1 MTSLEDKR
9 LHLQATL
16 DAAKSQGE
24 RNRLGQFATPSVL
37 ANDIVHLAKSL
48 LRPARPIRF
57 MDPAFGTGAFYSA
70 LLRCFGQER
79 IQAAIG
85 YEIDAHYAKQAARLW
100 ADSPLDLR
108 LADFTRS
115 AVPVRDAE
123 KVDLVVCNPP
133 YVRHHHLPR
142 TEKGRL
148 QNVARQAADVQMNGL
163 AGLYCYFLCICHA
176 WMADE
181 GLGVWLIPSEFMDV
195 NYGTPLKEYLLRR
208 VTLLRVHRFDPSD
221 VQFGD
226 ALVSSAVVCFRKSAP
241 VPGHV
246 VTFTYGGSLREP
258 RTTRPIEAASL
269 RADAK
274 WSRAP
279 FATDGDEA
287 DYRDPKLSD
296 FFAIKRG
303 VATGA
308 NDFFILRARDAS
320 ERQIPE
326 AFLEPILPS
335 PRLLTLDEIDADE
348 HGNPLVEHTLLLL
361 NCRLPEGAIRKKHPH
376 LWQYLEEGMAREV
389 HERYLCRHR
398 RPWYSQERRPPA
410 PFLCT
415 YMGRRKS
422 EKGAFR
428 FILNHSRATAANVY
442 LLLYPNADVA
452 RAMGASPESRRAVWR
467 ALQAIT
473 AESLLRAGR
482 VYGGGLHKL
491 EPRELG
497 EAPAQTIVKA
507 IPELQSSRQCQL
519 HLFGV

>member
-1 MTSLEDKR
+1 MSLLEEKR

-24 RNRLGQFATPSVL
+24 RNKLGQFATPSVL
-37 ANDIVHLAKSL
+37 ATEIVRLAKSL
-48 LRPARPIRF
+48 LGPARSIRF

-70 LLRCFGQER
+70 LLRCFGR
-79 IQAAIG
+79 DTIQAAIG
-85 YEIDAHYAKQAARLW
+85 YEIDRHYGEQAARLW

-115 AVPVRDAE
+115 AIPVHGE
-123 KVDLVVCNPP
+123 GKVDLVVCNPP
-133 YVRHHHLPR
+133 YVRHHHLAR
-142 TEKGRL
+142 AQKARL
-148 QNVARQAADVQMNGL
+148 QRVARQTAAVQMNGL

-181 GLGVWLIPSEFMDV
+181 GLAVWLIPSEFMDV

-208 VTLLRVHRFDPSD
+208 VALLRVHRFDPSD
-221 VQFGD
+221 VQFAD
-226 ALVSSAVVCFRKSAP
+226 ALVSSAVVCFRKSGP

-258 RTTRPIEAASL
+258 RISRLIEAASL

-287 DYRDPKLSD
+287 DYRGPKLSD

-303 VATGA
+303 LATGA
-308 NDFFILRARDAS
+308 NDFFILRARDAI

-335 PRLLTLDEIDADE
+335 PRLLTADEIDADR
-348 HGNPLVEHTLLLL
+348 HGNPLIEHRLFLL
-361 NCRLPEGAIRKKHPH
+361 NCPLPEAAIRKSHPH
-376 LWQYLEEGMAREV
+376 VWEYLQEGMAREI
-389 HERYLCRHR
+389 HQRYLCRHR
-398 RPWYSQERRPPA
+398 RPWYSQERRPAA

-422 EKGAFR
+422 DRGAFR

-442 LLLYPNADVA
+442 LLLYPRPDVA
-452 RAMGASPESRRAVWR
+452 RATGASPESRRAVWR

-473 AESLLRAGR
+473 TESLLRAGR

-497 EAPAQTIVKA
+497 EAPAETILKA
-507 IPELQSSRQCQL
+507 LPELQSPCQCQL
-519 HLFGV
+519 HLFEG